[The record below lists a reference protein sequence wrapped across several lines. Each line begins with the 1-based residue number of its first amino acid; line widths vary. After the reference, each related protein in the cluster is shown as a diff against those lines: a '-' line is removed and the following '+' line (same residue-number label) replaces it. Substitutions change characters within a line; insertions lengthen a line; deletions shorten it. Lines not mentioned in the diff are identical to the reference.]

1 MGIESTFNVRRSDA
15 IDMLKKKGCTVYWN
29 DCLERLSDML
39 YEHRESIFENY
50 CVMEDDVT
58 DDEWSRWKYCW

>member
-15 IDMLKKKGCTVYWN
+15 IDMLKQKGCTVYWN

-39 YEHRESIFENY
+39 YEHRESKFE
-50 CVMEDDVT
+50 
-58 DDEWSRWKYCW
+58 R